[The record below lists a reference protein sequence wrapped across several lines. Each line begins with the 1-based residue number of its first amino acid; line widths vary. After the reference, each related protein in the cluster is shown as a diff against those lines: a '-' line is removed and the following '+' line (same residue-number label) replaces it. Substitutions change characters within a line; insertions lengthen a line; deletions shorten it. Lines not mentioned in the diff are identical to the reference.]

1 MVHGVVN
8 KVDIPTLVE
17 RLRAV
22 VGSAKPT
29 VPLHEPCFAGNEW
42 QYVKDCL
49 DTRWVSSVGAYVGRF
64 EDALKNY
71 TGAHHAVAV
80 VNGTAALHACL
91 MILDVQHDDE
101 VLLPALTFV
110 ATANAVTYC
119 GAVPHFVDVA
129 EDTLG
134 VDPVALRA
142 HLEDV
147 AELRAD
153 GCYNRITGRRIAALI
168 PMHAFGHPVDLDALA
183 AICADYRLDLIEDAA
198 ESLGSLYK
206 ERHTGTLGRVGALSF
221 NGNKIVTTGG
231 GGAILTHDAELA
243 ARVRHLTTTAKLP
256 HAWEYV
262 HDQIG
267 YNYRLPNLNAALG
280 LAQLEQLPRFVERK
294 RALAQRYQEQLADV
308 PGLRVFREPKFARS
322 NYWLNL
328 LLLDQ
333 ANMELRDAVLQAT
346 HDAGLL
352 ARPAWQLL
360 HLLPMY
366 VQCPRAELSVAEDVA
381 ARLICLP
388 SSVEL
393 AP

>member
-1 MVHGVVN
+1 M
-8 KVDIPTLVE
+8 PTLNVPMLVE

-42 QYVKDCL
+42 LYVKDCI

-64 EDALKNY
+64 EEALQRY
-71 TGAHHAVAV
+71 TGAQHAVAV

-129 EDTLG
+129 NDTLG

-153 GCYNRITGRRIAALI
+153 GCYNRTTGRRIAALI
-168 PMHAFGHPVDLDALA
+168 PMHAFGHPVDLDALVTV
-183 AICADYRLDLIEDAA
+183 CADYQLDLIEDAA
-198 ESLGSLYK
+198 ESLGSFYK
-206 ERHTGTLGRVGALSF
+206 ERHTGTIGRVGALSF
-221 NGNKIVTTGG
+221 NGNKIITTGG
-231 GGAILTHDAELA
+231 GGAILTNDADLA

-262 HDQIG
+262 HDQVG

-280 LAQLEQLPRFVERK
+280 VAQLEQLPQFVAGK
-294 RALAQRYQEQLADV
+294 RALAQRYQEDLADV
-308 PGLRVFREPKFARS
+308 AGIRVFREPAFGRS

-328 LLLDQ
+328 LLLGQ
-333 ANMELRDAVLQAT
+333 PGMELRDAVLHAT

-352 ARPAWQLL
+352 TRPAWRLL
-360 HLLPMY
+360 HQLPMY
-366 VQCPRAELSVAEDVA
+366 EQCPRAELDVAENIA
-381 ARLICLP
+381 QRLICLP

-393 AP
+393 TP